1 VLSST
6 GVSFAAGVLVRF
18 SSSLSRTDND
28 LLQFIKYHYAGY
40 NAGRL
45 PEDNDMLDW
54 EPAIHATNAFN
65 KENGKPGGFVHYI
78 SDGELIAP
86 AKGSSISD
94 EHVAMLQL
102 AQELTKRGDHD
113 ASAVLQS
120 EAAAAMELD
129 PAIGNLWVYLWNGE
143 MEAGP
148 VIRAAKVRGVKKEL
162 KFQVRVEMVEGGK
175 EKITATIDTEWMSRE
190 EK

>member
-1 VLSST
+1 MRPT
-6 GVSFAAGVLVRF
+6 GVVFDAGALARF
-18 SSSLSRTDND
+18 SSSLSGTDND
-28 LLQFIKYHYAGY
+28 LIQFLKYHYERLYA
-40 NAGRL
+40 RL

-54 EPAIHATNAFN
+54 EPAIHASNALT
-65 KENGKPGGFVHYI
+65 KEYGKPGGFIHYI

-94 EHVAMLQL
+94 EHAVRMQL
-102 AQELTKRGDHD
+102 ANELTKRGDHA

-120 EAAAAMELD
+120 EFAEAMELD
-129 PAIGNLWVYLWNGE
+129 PAIGEIWVYFWNGQ
-143 MEAGP
+143 MVAEA
-148 VIRAAKVRGVKKEL
+148 VMRAAKVRGVKKEL
-162 KFQVRVEMVEGGK
+162 KFQVWVEMVEGGE